1 MTSPNPYH
9 ALILK
14 HLPPSPSTLHLL
26 DVEGRVG
33 HEITQLRDDLSR
45 HVVHWPQDSVSD
57 GKADAVVLFDRLPE
71 AFILNRAL
79 RALRPGGRLIVLLPQ
94 AAPSDAFV
102 RLLEAHGYI
111 RILVEPAL
119 EGQGVLIRGEKP
131 HTTADTHERV
141 DVAASRDADMLT
153 LETYRGR
160 YIYLLVIQTPNK
172 PVWRLAPDEPISWQ
186 AAALQLG
193 ESLTLLVFT
202 SLPKAVSFMQVAVM
216 QGILSD
222 VNKMGKFTRQVA
234 STWPHHLWL
243 NPTPEAIKHPITF
256 VHIDHTTAEA
266 PDE

>member
-1 MTSPNPYH
+1 MTSPNPYY

-33 HEITQLRDDLSR
+33 HDITHLRDDLAVQ
-45 HVVHWPQDSVSD
+45 VVHWPQDDTPADS
-57 GKADAVVLFDRLPE
+57 ADAIALFDRLPE
-71 AFILNRAL
+71 TFILNHAL
-79 RALRPGGRLIVLLPQ
+79 KALRPGGRLIVILPQ
-94 AAPSDAFV
+94 AAPSNAFV

-119 EGQGVLIRGEKP
+119 EGQGALIRGEKP

-141 DVAASRDADMLT
+141 DVAASRDANMLT

-160 YIYLLVIQTPNK
+160 YIYLLVVQTPNK
-172 PVWRLAPDEPISWQ
+172 PVWRLEPDESVSWQ
-186 AAALQLG
+186 AAVLQQDDG
-193 ESLTLLVFT
+193 LTLLAFT

-216 QGILSD
+216 QGLLSGI
-222 VNKMGKFTRQVA
+222 NKMGKFTRQVA
-234 STWPHHLWL
+234 STWPYRLWL
-243 NPTPEAIKHPITF
+243 NPTPEAIQHPITF
-256 VHIDHTTAEA
+256 IPVDHETAEA